1 MIKADELRE
10 FRPQVR
16 YQNGEGITLMTVQEA
31 IKDCAMK
38 MGIPVAFRWD
48 QVKSGGLFNSSV
60 EDCLVIYHPEH
71 ERDYFKFCI
80 RVRRQGV
87 YAFVDIN
94 EFGESKQMNKAY
106 RSELAKE
113 GAKGYLKA
121 GDEYE
126 AGKMAGKV
134 IGGLIG
140 SLGKSKAKLEEEQM
154 YYQCVFDIFDEIV
167 R

>member
-16 YQNGEGITLMTVQEA
+16 YQNGEGITLSTVQEA

-38 MGIPVAFRWD
+38 MGIPVAFRGD

-60 EDCLVIYHPEH
+60 EDCVVMYHPEH

-80 RVRRQGV
+80 RVKRQGV
-87 YAFVDIN
+87 YAFVMVND
-94 EFGESKQMNKAY
+94 FGKSKQMNKANTAEFMKQD
-106 RSELAKE
+106 R
-113 GAKGYLKA
+113 KGQSMSY
-121 GDEYE
+121 
-126 AGKMAGKV
+126 KV
-134 IGGLIG
+134 GSMIGQGLRT
-140 SLGKSKAKLEEEQM
+140 LGKSSQKLEEENM

-167 R
+167 S

>member
-1 MIKADELRE
+1 MIKVDELRE

-38 MGIPVAFRWD
+38 MGIPVAFRGD

-60 EDCLVIYHPEH
+60 EDCLVMYHPEH

-80 RVRRQGV
+80 RIRRQGV
-87 YAFVDIN
+87 YAFVDIH

-113 GAKGYLKA
+113 GAKGYFKA
-121 GDEYE
+121 GNEYDT
-126 AGKMAGKV
+126 GKMLGQA
-134 IGGLIG
+134 IGGFVG
-140 SLGKSKAKLEEEQM
+140 SIGKSKAKLEEEQM
-154 YYQCVFDIFDEIV
+154 YYQCIFDIFDEIV

>member
-16 YQNGEGITLMTVQEA
+16 YQNGEGITLSTVQEA

-38 MGIPVAFRWD
+38 MGIPVAFRGD

-60 EDCLVIYHPEH
+60 EDCLVMYHPEH

-80 RVRRQGV
+80 RVKRQGV
-87 YAFVDIN
+87 YAFVSIN
-94 EFGESKQMNKAY
+94 DFGQSKQMNYKAD
-106 RSELAKE
+106 R
-113 GAKGYLKA
+113 KGQSMSY
-121 GDEYE
+121 
-126 AGKMAGKV
+126 KV
-134 IGGLIG
+134 GSMIGQGIMTI
-140 SLGKSKAKLEEEQM
+140 GKSKAKLEEENM

-167 R
+167 S